1 MIKMI
6 FGWMVFS
13 VVIAFVSSAF
23 VPKETELLL
32 SCSVF
37 EPVEAHFECSHAFD
51 DDGVVG
57 ESFGGGVV
65 DLDW

>member
-1 MIKMI
+1 MI

-13 VVIAFVSSAF
+13 MVVTFVARAF

-32 SCSVF
+32 SFSVF
-37 EPVEAHFECSHAFD
+37 EPVEAHLNCSHAFD
-51 DDGVVG
+51 DDGVVC
-57 ESFGGGVV
+57 EPFSGGVV